1 MFYKGFYAQMYAYQ
15 GFKLVLNYSFV
26 GQDFRQGLV
35 FRTCVME
42 KWRIKLYFP
51 SNVLN
56 FTVVWPKIKYYNDFQ
71 L

>member
-1 MFYKGFYAQMYAYQ
+1 MPKCMCIKV
-15 GFKLVLNYSFV
+15 KLVFQFPFV
-26 GQDFRQGLV
+26 GHEFRQGPV
-35 FRTCVME
+35 FRMCVME

-56 FTVVWPKIKYYNDFQ
+56 FTVVWHKIKYFNDFQ